1 MRSEIRITGA
11 ATPIEAYDGR
21 IPTRKVA
28 VPMIR
33 IVTRNV
39 YLRPIMSPSR
49 PNTSAPN
56 GRTMK
61 PAANASS
68 AKMKADVGSSPEKNC
83 LAMMAASEPYR

>member
-1 MRSEIRITGA
+1 M
-11 ATPIEAYDGR
+11 
-21 IPTRKVA
+21 KVDT
-28 VPMIR
+28 PMIR

-61 PAANASS
+61 PAAKASS
-68 AKMKADVGSSPEKNC
+68 AKMKAEVGSRPAKNC
-83 LAMMAASEPYR
+83 LAMIAASEPYR

>member
-1 MRSEIRITGA
+1 
-11 ATPIEAYDGR
+11 
-21 IPTRKVA
+21 
-28 VPMIR
+28 MIR
-33 IVTRNV
+33 IVTRKV

-68 AKMKADVGSSPEKNC
+68 EKITCDVGSRLEKNC
-83 LAMMAASEPYR
+83 LPMIAASVPYR